1 MLLVPSTI
9 MFSRHL
15 VLVLSHN
22 TNLRSSQNNVK
33 NGAFTLA
40 SFSTILT
47 QISKYQKRIGLPTN
61 DTWVDMAAKVNIPK
75 ADSGI
80 TLEYEGMLNN
90 ASVKQADVT
99 LMIYP
104 LNFPNYSLKEQ
115 LEDLS
120 YYDGKQ
126 SPDGP
131 AMTHA
136 ISAIAMNRIASSGC
150 SAFSRQVKAQLSNLR
165 APWFQMSEQANDDQ
179 NANGGVSPGF
189 PFLTGSGGSLQ
200 IPLFGYLGITRQRDH
215 VTIRPGLPAPLKHL
229 QISDFHEKGN
239 RFRATMNSTHT
250 NITRLPVEVT
260 GLYDA
265 FKDRPM
271 PLIIE
276 RRNATENVIY
286 ETTYNITMNE
296 TITVKNDMYWQ
307 QLTMPNN
314 FLQCQP
320 TISKGQYVTGNTPG
334 AATDG
339 DPGTRWQPLN
349 QAPSNITIDT
359 SNVPAQKI
367 VQLSLEWGPRT
378 PKYARVA
385 FTNETDLT
393 SIWDAQVIP
402 LGIQPNQIYGKG
414 TPDVQVVPY
423 QGNSTDLWMYL
434 LPGEYWSGKY
444 AILEIEGCQ
453 GCGELE
459 LMTLENGTTIW
470 QDDGFG
476 AFVGEFAAI
485 GETGMDIVK
494 SLDKVTADERLDPTD

>member
-1 MLLVPSTI
+1 M
-9 MFSRHL
+9 
-15 VLVLSHN
+15 
-22 TNLRSSQNNVK
+22 
-33 NGAFTLA
+33 NGF
-40 SFSTILT
+40 
-47 QISKYQKRIGLPTN
+47 PVN
-61 DTWVDMAAKVNIPK
+61 ETWIDMATKVNIPK

-80 TLEYEGMLNN
+80 TLEYENMLNN
-90 ASVKQADVT
+90 VAVKQADVT

-104 LNFPNYSLKEQ
+104 LSFPNYTLNGQ
-115 LEDLS
+115 LEDLT
-120 YYDGKQ
+120 YYDRKQ

-131 AMTHA
+131 AMTQA

-150 SAFSRQVKAQLSNLR
+150 SAFSRQVKAQISNLR
-165 APWFQMSEQANDDQ
+165 APWFQMSEQINDDQ

-200 IPLFGYLGITRQRDH
+200 IPLFGYLGITRLKDR

-229 QISDFHEKGN
+229 QVADFYGKGN
-239 RFRATMNSTHT
+239 RFRAIMNSTHT
-250 NITRLPVEVT
+250 NITRLPVEVP
-260 GLYDA
+260 GLYDD
-265 FKDRPM
+265 FEDRPM

-276 RRNATENVIY
+276 RRNTSESVIY
-286 ETTYNITMNE
+286 ETAYNITMNE
-296 TITVKNDMYWQ
+296 TITVENDMYWQ
-307 QLTMPNN
+307 QLAIPNN

-320 TISKGQYVTGNTPG
+320 TVSKGQYVTGNTPG

-339 DPGTRWQPLN
+339 DPGTRWQPLT

-359 SNVPAQKI
+359 SNVPAQK
-367 VQLSLEWGPRT
+367 VLRLSLEWGPRT

-385 FTNETDLT
+385 FTNETGLT

-402 LGIQPNQIYGKG
+402 LAISPNKINGQSASA
-414 TPDVQVVPY
+414 VEVVPY
-423 QGNSTDLWMYL
+423 QGNNTNQWMYL
-434 LPGEYWSGKY
+434 VPGEYWSGKY

-459 LMTLENGTTIW
+459 LMTFENGTTVW

-485 GETGMDIVK
+485 GATGINIAK
-494 SLDKVTADERLDPTD
+494 NLE